1 MLVVDSLESFK
12 IPEAL
17 IDFLS
22 REASRNSEESVD
34 RSLHI
39 STSVKFTAP
48 LTKIEAL
55 NALIQC
61 FASGRRIAEG

>member
-1 MLVVDSLESFK
+1 MLFADNLESFK

-17 IDFLS
+17 IEFLS
-22 REASRNSEESVD
+22 RASQSSPVD
-34 RSLHI
+34 KEI
-39 STSVKFTAP
+39 ATSSQAQSAKHVNP
-48 LTKIEAL
+48 LTKAEAL